1 MNNMIPPDRKEYTTI
16 WLVIIFVLLI
26 FILVGSIRNN
36 YKDDA
41 VAKYIK
47 TQEYKFD
54 QQFNSSQKKIDSL
67 LLVVKNNQKQ
77 LEELQTS
84 KQKIRLVYVQN
95 DSKIDTLD
103 YVAIVDLFKVIFS
116 KSNIK

>member
-1 MNNMIPPDRKEYTTI
+1 MAEQLNYDRKEYSI
-16 WLVIIFVLLI
+16 LWLVLIFIFLV
-26 FILVGSIRNN
+26 FILVGMIRNS

-41 VAKYIK
+41 VENYIK
-47 TQEYKFD
+47 AQQKQLD
-54 QQFNSSQKKIDSL
+54 LQFNSSQKKIDSL
-67 LLVVKNNQKQ
+67 LIVVKNNQKQ
-77 LEELQTS
+77 LEDLQTS